1 MISAFYCTKIFHRQ
15 SFQKR
20 MNSFFKF
27 WIKKTDSKIFL
38 IFPIGYTLFLQI
50 LTGFPKPDSLNDIDA
65 NKLFIRFSEELFSYP
80 FWLQDLSH
88 LPLFFAFAWLW
99 SWQLSPLSHFK
110 NLFRNKASII
120 SYSYA
125 VLNELIQAFIPD
137 RFPSPGDLI
146 MNIFG
151 VTLGLLV
158 FNKVYQKIGP

>member
-1 MISAFYCTKIFHRQ
+1 
-15 SFQKR
+15 

-38 IFPIGYTLFLQI
+38 LIPIGYTLFLQI
-50 LTGFPKPDSLNDIDA
+50 ITGFPKPDSLNDIDA

-88 LPLFFAFAWLW
+88 LPLFL
-99 SWQLSPLSHFK
+99 PLHGYGHGNSVRSLILK

-146 MNIFG
+146 MNIIG
-151 VTLGLLV
+151 VTPRATG
-158 FNKVYQKIGP
+158 F